1 MDKCDEI
8 YEITFLCFYNSVD
21 AQELVKYFE
30 LVWLVL
36 CRKNENDPTVVA
48 PQTKKNGTISAT
60 YRKLARSLPSSAS
73 AHDFRLFDM
82 CSSSRGI
89 ITDYDEGLNCESE
102 STKTNSKRVLSSAP
116 RSSGWQRFFKL
127 CKKSSIKRLPSF
139 PPILMPKISRRK
151 SRSARE
157 RVEIDN
163 CLMSCTW
170 KTFTLDDLQMAT
182 NNFSKDGQLVA
193 VKRLNKGIAEEHVL
207 NFLCEIG
214 IIAHVNHPNTAKMI
228 GYGVEGGTYLILQL
242 SSLGSLGS
250 LLHGS
255 KEKLDWSKRYKIIL
269 GTAEG
274 LLYLHENCQRRIIH
288 RDIKADN
295 ILLSEDF
302 EPQTKSGHR
311 SLNWYKKLNN
321 YLTITKREST
331 KLNEYMKIVFRDGLW
346 NHGL

>member
-73 AHDFRLFDM
+73 AHDFRLFYM

-102 STKTNSKRVLSSAP
+102 STKTNSERVLSNAP

-139 PPILMPKISRRK
+139 PPILMPKIPRRK

-170 KTFTLDDLQMAT
+170 KIFTLDDLQMAT
-182 NNFSKDGQLVA
+182 NNFSKENLIGKGGYSEVYKGRLPDGQLVA
-193 VKRLNKGIAEEHVL
+193 VKRLNKGITEEHVL

-228 GYGVEGGTYLILQL
+228 GYGVEGGAYLILQL

-255 KEKLDWSKRYKIIL
+255 KQKLDWSKRYKIIL

-302 EPQTKSGHR
+302 EPQVLYT
-311 SLNWYKKLNN
+311 LNN
-321 YLTITKREST
+321 
-331 KLNEYMKIVFRDGLW
+331 
-346 NHGL
+346 